1 MMSANLDL
9 VRSIY
14 ADAEWADID
23 RFLQT
28 ASEWMHPDAE
38 LVRPDGP
45 ELGTWTGRERVEE
58 VMRDIFS
65 AWDDYRQH
73 SDEYRELD
81 DERVL
86 VVYRRSGRGKT
97 SGMEITEL
105 GRGAA
110 LFHIRDG
117 KVTRIVAYFDSDRA
131 LADLGL
137 APEGDSQ

>member
-1 MMSANLDL
+1 LSANLDL

-14 ADAEWADID
+14 ATGVGSDDWWRRAGEW
-23 RFLQT
+23 L
-28 ASEWMHPDAE
+28 HPDVE
-38 LVRPDGP
+38 FVRPDGP
-45 ELGTWTGRERVEE
+45 ELGTWTGRERVEG
-58 VMRDIFS
+58 VVRDIFG

-73 SDEYRELD
+73 PDEFRELD

-86 VVYRRSGRGKT
+86 VVYRRSGRGKM

-105 GRGAA
+105 GKGAA

-117 KVTRIVAYFDSDRA
+117 KITRIVAYFDAGNA

-137 APEGDSQ
+137 EG